1 MASES
6 TEHPPPPR
14 TEEEEEARIISAAA
28 RSLPRDAVRELLSVG
43 VCVRCIF
50 RLFGVR
56 GPIYSCSSLS
66 TSVLCSV
73 FEDDSGTERIGS
85 PINGV
90 VHSPCVIQDPHKDQ
104 LFCGVCLG
112 ILQFAYDQEQAIS
125 SCKKESHMNG
135 FTASIAEL
143 VKREGHQIDGF
154 SLEISIPPVILANE
168 RAIRLYMKRKYE
180 SETWFH
186 EKLVNEHISV
196 KDALKL
202 SIIHSLENH
211 LAIKCGVES
220 FRIRL
225 TYSHSKASL
234 KLQNFSAKDS
244 ACKKRKTEYNG
255 PGANGSHMSTG
266 NGGSEPSFSESDAA
280 ICRTLQGL
288 EDQVFAELFPMPPE
302 KVSEPCH
309 LNCNCCRMPIYICG
323 RYMKYSRK
331 VSQTCWMV
339 DGERIGE
346 ASVEEIIGSNV
357 LPVCK
362 GDSYKFHAAGRE
374 DIDVRML
381 GSGRPF
387 LVEVLNARISP
398 SLSDIQAIA
407 DKINNSENHYVEVKN
422 LKIVDSQVWTL
433 MREGE
438 AEKQKQYA
446 ALVWISRPLEETDLQ
461 KISSIKEL
469 DILQNTPIRV
479 LHRRSPM
486 ERKRMIHW
494 METERITGSCQYFLL
509 HLCTQAGTYIKE
521 FVHGDLGRTQPNI
534 GTILGC
540 RAEIVQLDVTDV
552 KMDSFD

>member
-6 TEHPPPPR
+6 TEHLPQPR
-14 TEEEEEARIISAAA
+14 TEEEEARIISAAA
-28 RSLPRDAVRELLSVG
+28 RSLPRDAVQELLSLG

-66 TSVLCSV
+66 ASVLCSV
-73 FEDDSGTERIGS
+73 FEDDSGTERNGS

-90 VHSPCVIQDPHKDQ
+90 VHSPCVIQDSHKDQ

-112 ILQFAYDQEQAIS
+112 ILQFACDQEQAIS
-125 SCKKESHMNG
+125 SCKKESHMND

-143 VKREGHQIDGF
+143 VKRESHQIDGF

-168 RAIRLYMKRKYE
+168 RAIRLYMKRKYG
-180 SETWFH
+180 SENWFH

-244 ACKKRKTEYNG
+244 ACKKRKPEYNG

-288 EDQVFAELFPMPPE
+288 QDQVFAELFSLPPE
-302 KVSEPCH
+302 
-309 LNCNCCRMPIYICG
+309 
-323 RYMKYSRK
+323 KYSRK

-407 DKINNSENHYVEVKN
+407 DKINNSENHYVEVKS

-469 DILQNTPIRV
+469 
-479 LHRRSPM
+479 
-486 ERKRMIHW
+486 
-494 METERITGSCQYFLL
+494 
-509 HLCTQAGTYIKE
+509 AGTYIKE